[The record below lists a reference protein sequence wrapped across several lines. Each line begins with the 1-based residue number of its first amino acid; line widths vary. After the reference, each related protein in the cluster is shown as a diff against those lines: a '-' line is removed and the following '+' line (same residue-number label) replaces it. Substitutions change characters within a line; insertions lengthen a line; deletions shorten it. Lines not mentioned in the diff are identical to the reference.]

1 MLEKMQYRI
10 KNFKFITKSLVIF
23 LAATLSLHA
32 QENKKKIDGVVAVVG
47 EYVVLDSDVDKMY
60 IELESQGVSTDNFSR
75 CNLMGKLLEDKL
87 YAHNAIQDS
96 ITVSNDEVEST
107 VNQQIEY
114 MKSQVKG
121 DIDKVLKF
129 YKKDDEIAFRKELFD
144 LVKTNKLSGLMTR
157 KIVENVEVSPEEVY
171 TFFNEIPEKDR
182 PTFGAEL
189 KVSQIIIKPKT
200 PQVEIDKVI
209 DKLKQFKA
217 DVLDNGA
224 SFASKAVLYSK
235 DEGSRPTGG
244 KYTVNRKKP
253 RFVKEFR
260 EAAFSL
266 EEGEISEPFKSEHGY
281 HILMVDQIRGQEVD
295 VRHILLMPEVSNV
308 NLEDAKKLADTI
320 RKRIIDKEITFQ
332 KAALEFS
339 DEKETKFD
347 GGKLRNPETYDH
359 NFELTK
365 MDPSL
370 YSQVINLEEGI
381 VSDPILEYDRTGKA
395 FYKILLISDKK
406 EEHIAEYGKD
416 FLKIKELAKK
426 EKQIKTVADWQTE
439 KIKDTYI
446 KITGEYRDCEF
457 TNNWLKK

>member
-1 MLEKMQYRI
+1 MQYRI

-96 ITVSNDEVEST
+96 ITVSNDEVESA

-209 DKLKQFKA
+209 DRLKQFKA
-217 DVLDNGA
+217 DVLENGA

>member
-1 MLEKMQYRI
+1 MQYRI

-96 ITVSNDEVEST
+96 ITVSNDEVESA